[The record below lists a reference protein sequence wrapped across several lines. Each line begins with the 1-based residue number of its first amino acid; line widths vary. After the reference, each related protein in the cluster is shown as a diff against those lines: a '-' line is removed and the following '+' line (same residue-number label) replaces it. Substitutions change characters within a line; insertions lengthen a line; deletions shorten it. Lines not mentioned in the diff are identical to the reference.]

1 MHFPLRGEAIV
12 RTREL
17 RDLVQATPVQ
27 TSMSVCRSRR
37 GTQAG

>member
-17 RDLVQATPVQ
+17 RDVVQATLDPNKHEGLLVAK
-27 TSMSVCRSRR
+27 SN
-37 GTQAG
+37 